1 MNTNN
6 TFRSFLA
13 AAALA
18 LALAVPSS
26 LTADTVAPPLA
37 ADSLPRP
44 LTLSAALAFA
54 AQHNPELRHM
64 REQIREQEGVLLEVQ
79 AQRSPRLDLTSR
91 YSQTRFE
98 LAQFPGVVAEA
109 WQTKLTA
116 SKVLYAGGSIRA
128 GIGATS
134 EQVEIARLTY
144 LAREQDVLLAVRQ
157 CFFSVLLDRELIAV
171 REDSIAV
178 LETVLANAL
187 HRHVAGLGS
196 RFDVIRAEAA
206 LAHAQPALLQ
216 ARSTYRVA
224 QDKLCRLLGTPATP
238 GERDDLGIEG
248 TFPADGQPPALS
260 TALATASQQRA
271 ELLRQKHAVAA
282 ADHGLAASR
291 GADRPTL
298 AAQAGYEY
306 TGSYFSR
313 SASDN
318 IPGWSFGLEAKWA
331 LFDGKATAGKIE
343 QARARTRQARLG
355 ADELALNI
363 DLEVRESHAAV
374 LLAGEMLQAAAKTV
388 AEATESLRLAKAS
401 EQEGMATQLD
411 VLTAQ
416 AALTEARAAL
426 SQARFGT
433 AITAAQL
440 RRALGETA
448 IE

>member
-1 MNTNN
+1 MNTNR
-6 TFRSFLA
+6 TFSPFLA

-18 LALAVPSS
+18 LALAAPAQ
-26 LTADTVAPPLA
+26 LTADTFASQPVADTP
-37 ADSLPRP
+37 PRP

-54 AQHNPELRHM
+54 AQHNPELRRV
-64 REQIREQEGVLLEVQ
+64 REQIREQEGVLIEVQ
-79 AQRSPRLDLTSR
+79 ALRSPRLDLTSR

-116 SKVLYAGGSIRA
+116 SKVLYAGGAIRA
-128 GIGATS
+128 GIGAAS

-144 LAREQDVLLAVRQ
+144 LAREQDVMLAVRQ
-157 CFFSVLLDRELIAV
+157 CFFTVLLDRELIAV
-171 REDSIAV
+171 REESIAV
-178 LETVLANAL
+178 LETVLANAE
-187 HRHVAGLGS
+187 HRHTAGVGS

-238 GERDDLGIEG
+238 GERDDLGIVGAFPEG
-248 TFPADGQPPALS
+248 GQPPALS
-260 TALATASQQRA
+260 AALAEASAQRA

-291 GADRPTL
+291 GATRPTL

-306 TGSYFSR
+306 TGDYFSR
-313 SASDN
+313 RASDN
-318 IPGWSFGLEAKWA
+318 IPGWSVGLEAKWA
-331 LFDGKATAGKIE
+331 VFDGKATAGKIE
-343 QARARTRQARLG
+343 QARSRSRQVRLG
-355 ADELALNI
+355 ADELALSI

-374 LLAGEMLQAAAKTV
+374 LLASEVIQAATKTV

-433 AITAAQL
+433 AIATAQL
-440 RRALGETA
+440 RRALGDRATD
-448 IE
+448 